1 MAVSPG
7 RRYLEKISPMSVLC
21 VQAMVFLKFFAA
33 VLCKGGV
40 ALLLPHKCSS
50 WHWLFI
56 GFLIAVNIGGKAHIS
71 ESKQIPVKTVKLG
84 ARLPIAERHL
94 FC

>member
-1 MAVSPG
+1 
-7 RRYLEKISPMSVLC
+7 MSVLC

-84 ARLPIAERHL
+84 ARLLIAERHL